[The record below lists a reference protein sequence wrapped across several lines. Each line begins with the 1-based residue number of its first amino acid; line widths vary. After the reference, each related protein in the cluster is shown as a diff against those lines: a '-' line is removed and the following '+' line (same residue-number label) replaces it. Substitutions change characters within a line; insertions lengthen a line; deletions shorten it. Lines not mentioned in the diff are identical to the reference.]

1 MRRLV
6 KTFICLFV
14 TSTAIAQVNVTG
26 TVIDKVSNEPLGG
39 ASVIVKGADGKI
51 KKFTS
56 SKTNGSF
63 EMELPSVEGCRLE
76 VSMMSFAK
84 QSIPLDSVSLP
95 QIEQD
100 VPQKEIAEYLQ
111 IDPITLCRIKKSLLK
126 Q

>member
-1 MRRLV
+1 
-6 KTFICLFV
+6 
-14 TSTAIAQVNVTG
+14 
-26 TVIDKVSNEPLGG
+26 
-39 ASVIVKGADGKI
+39 
-51 KKFTS
+51 
-56 SKTNGSF
+56 
-63 EMELPSVEGCRLE
+63 MELPSVEGCRLE